1 MDTEQVARVVA
12 LVENS
17 QLYKV
22 TIEDDGQSITVVN
35 NVKQQGT
42 TNPVKTK
49 SIQDSTYKNSTEQNG
64 VDIDNALSQVCAT
77 HVGRVYW
84 SQDGAVDPLVSKGDY
99 VKKGQTICFIEELTR
114 LLPVVSDKEGVVSD
128 ILVEDGQSVE
138 YGQPILALKVF

>member
-1 MDTEQVARVVA
+1 MDTEQVARVVT